1 MNKGKIKKYLCMVL
15 TIILLLAFI
24 PSQQADAASKK
35 IYRKG
40 SVYYVKEKGKV
51 KKYTGFYK
59 IGAKRYYISSGKK
72 SKKTGFVTSGK
83 KKYYLHGGWNV
94 PRNGMVRVANSY
106 YYVKKGI
113 LQSSF
118 TGFLRSGSM
127 VYIKNGKWMKNTTG
141 IISVKGQKYYIK
153 KGCLQNIT
161 GFYTINGVKY
171 FLNKGNIITK
181 TGFVTA
187 KNKSTKKNETYYLKN
202 GRPVSS
208 TGIVSCDGSRY
219 YIVNG
224 VRSEKTGFVKAN
236 DGTYYMTNGKVST
249 LTGVQMAKGKA
260 YTTMTPD
267 HYVDD
272 DGIYQVG
279 YGVSLEQNIREAY
292 YLKNGKKTAATGV
305 FKNNDGNMIY
315 VKNGKWIRCANGS
328 VIYNKVVYDIKDG
341 IAVSAVATDTDAVS
355 EPELSYSHKWE
366 VKKKK
371 TLAITFC
378 NTCGVLCR
386 YGSTH
391 QDDMGVHTEYITYP
405 DGTVQR
411 YDVANHAGYHSDNFP
426 TEVTYI
432 CTTCGEERI
441 METDIDN
448 AYDNPR
454 ATKYKDPNG
463 YVQWIVADGKKWPL
477 DAYMNTY
484 LKSQIK

>member
-1 MNKGKIKKYLCMVL
+1 MVL
-15 TIILLLAFI
+15 TIMLLLAFI
-24 PSQQADAASKK
+24 PSQQAVAASKK
-35 IYRKG
+35 VYRKG

-59 IGAKRYYISSGKK
+59 IGSKRYYISSGKR

-83 KKYYLHGGWNV
+83 NKYYLRSGWNA
-94 PRNGMVRVANSY
+94 PMNGLVRVSNSY
-106 YYVKKGI
+106 YYVKKGV
-113 LQSSF
+113 LQSNF
-118 TGFLRSGSM
+118 TGFLKSGKYIKRGKHIKNATGIVSTGGKKY
-127 VYIKNGKWMKNTTG
+127 YIKNGNLYNT
-141 IISVKGQKYYIK
+141 
-153 KGCLQNIT
+153 T
-161 GFYTINGVKY
+161 GFYTIGGVKY
-171 FLNKGNIITK
+171 FLNKGNILTK
-181 TGFVTA
+181 TGFVTV

-202 GRPVSS
+202 GHPVSS
-208 TGIVSCDGSRY
+208 TGIVSYDGSRY
-219 YIVNG
+219 YIVRG
-224 VRSEKTGFVKAN
+224 IRSEKTGFVKTD
-236 DGTYYMTNGKVST
+236 DGTYYMTDGKVST
-249 LTGVQMAKGKA
+249 LTGVQMAKGKV

-272 DGIYQVG
+272 NGIYQVG
-279 YGVSLEQNIREAY
+279 YGVSIEQNISDAY
-292 YLKNGKKTAATGV
+292 YLKNGKKTADTGV

-315 VKNGKWIRCANGS
+315 VKNGKWIRCVNGS
-328 VIYNKVVYDIKDG
+328 VIYNKIVYDIKDG

-366 VKKKK
+366 VKEKKV
-371 TLAITFC
+371 LALSFC
-378 NTCGVLCR
+378 NTCGFRCP

-391 QDDMGVHTEYITYP
+391 QDDMGVHIEYVTFE

-411 YDVANHAGYHSDNFP
+411 CEIPNHAGYHSGYFP

-448 AYDNPR
+448 AYDDPR
-454 ATKYKDPNG
+454 AAKYKDPNG

-477 DAYMNTY
+477 DTYMSTY